1 MINPSLAFLF
11 TQDCSSMYIAVPMVT
26 VSAQSLTAL
35 VDSNMTLVCMITQ
48 DCLSLPV
55 TILWSHHGVASLMN
69 TSQHIITTTSNMSE
83 SSLTLIQVDPSVNN
97 RDYTCTATT
106 SAGTNNATVTLTVQ
120 GTTPLLTALAS

>member
-1 MINPSLAFLF
+1 MF
-11 TQDCSSMYIAVPMVT
+11 TQADCIPPCIAVPMVS

-35 VDSNMTLVCMITQ
+35 VNSSITLVCMITQ

-69 TSQHIITTTSNMSE
+69 TSQHIITATSDMSE
-83 SSLTLIQVDPSVNN
+83 SNLTLIRVDPSVNN

-120 GTTPLLTALAS
+120 GTTHCCY